1 MPDTPYRVSKPA
13 AAGARHA
20 AEHAVESARQAA
32 RSTANIKEGPLTD
45 AAKSTPAQGDA
56 HSPDIYIG
64 GNQSDPAADVKAI
77 RESHPDTP
85 SFIKAGQPKTWN
97 NKV

>member
-32 RSTANIKEGPLTD
+32 RSVATIKEGPLAD
-45 AAKSTPAQGDA
+45 AAKSNT
-56 HSPDIYIG
+56 PDIYIG
-64 GNQSDPAADVKAI
+64 GNQADPAADVKAI